1 MAAIQEQSAKGRYA
15 HKKAHIDM
23 TPMVDLGFLLI
34 TFFIFTNSMEDTK
47 ALKYNEPADG
57 EPMKVKCGTTITLKL
72 SSVDSIGYIECI
84 NGIDQPMQ
92 FVKLDNHQGLRQ
104 LLREKQLHV
113 GKLSGDPND
122 LFVII
127 RPMPECNY
135 QLLIDV
141 IDEMTINE
149 VTRYSVVEG

>member
-1 MAAIQEQSAKGRYA
+1 
-15 HKKAHIDM
+15 
-23 TPMVDLGFLLI
+23 
-34 TFFIFTNSMEDTK
+34 
-47 ALKYNEPADG
+47 
-57 EPMKVKCGTTITLKL
+57 
-72 SSVDSIGYIECI
+72 
-84 NGIDQPMQ
+84 MQ

-104 LLREKQLHV
+104 LLREKQLHI
-113 GKLSGDPND
+113 GKLAGDPKD